1 MSNGI
6 TGAKKTGYS
15 RPKLKK
21 YGSFSKLT
29 ASGSGVDTEVFSD
42 PMGQNM
48 MRRP

>member
-6 TGAKKTGYS
+6 KTGKKAGYAS
-15 RPKLKK
+15 PQLKK
-21 YGSFSKLT
+21 YGSFAKLT
-29 ASGSGVDTEVFSD
+29 ASGSGLDTEVFPD